1 MQRKQRASD
10 IRILL
15 RMTMPLRKAIF
26 LDRDG
31 VINRKLPENNYVRT
45 CSEFEFL
52 PNTAEALSILRRLGF
67 LLVIVTNQR
76 GIARGYMTLSDL
88 ANVHQFMHRELERS
102 QVALDA
108 VYYCP
113 HDEAQ
118 QCTCRKPQAGMLLK
132 AAQDLP
138 ISLGESYIVGDSSS
152 DILAGKKAGAHTVRV
167 AHERDDNAELTFP
180 TLLDFA
186 LFLARK
192 ARVNPD
198 EQP

>member
-1 MQRKQRASD
+1 MQKKQRASD

-15 RMTMPLRKAIF
+15 LMTMPLRKAIF

-152 DILAGKKAGAHTVRV
+152 DVLAGKKAGAHTVRV
-167 AHERDDNAELTFP
+167 ARERDDNAELTFP
-180 TLLDFA
+180 TLFDFA
-186 LFLARK
+186 LFLERG
-192 ARVNPD
+192 ARVNLD